1 MTPEQLQFGS
11 DREALERL
19 VPLRGRRIVHVGCGD
34 GGLSVAL
41 AKRGASVLGVDAD
54 PERARKNRDLGSM
67 QGVTLVEGF
76 AQNLPQNDGTVDAV
90 IMLNFLSRVEAYD
103 MDDCLAEACRVLKE
117 NNGLLFVGDYD
128 TSGPYDDMVRMFH
141 DQSAERAWA
150 LDALL
155 RMPQDVFVSAR
166 EFHYGLKRQFPDFD
180 SFVAGVLAVY
190 DTGLTVEDINNEH
203 VRALFEQ
210 GRTGNY
216 FEFEQAR
223 RVNLYRTGNVAPA
236 GT

>member
-1 MTPEQLQFGS
+1 MQFSS
-11 DREALERL
+11 DMEALERL
-19 VPLRGRRIVHVGCGD
+19 VPLPGRRIVHVGCGD
-34 GGLSVAL
+34 GALSVAL
-41 AKRGASVLGVDAD
+41 AKRGASVLGVEAD
-54 PERARKNRDLGSM
+54 SGRARENRDLGSM
-67 QGVTLVEGF
+67 QGETLVEGF

-90 IMLNFLSRVEAYD
+90 IMSNFLSRVEAYD

-117 NNGLLFVGDYD
+117 YDGLLYVGDYD
-128 TSGPYDDMVRMFH
+128 TSGSYDDMVRMFH

-155 RMPQDVFVSAR
+155 RMPQDVFVLAR
-166 EFHYGLKRQFPDFD
+166 ELHYGLKRQFPDFD
-180 SFVAGVLAVY
+180 AFVASILAAN
-190 DTGLTVEDINNEH
+190 DTELTVEDINTEH

-210 GRTGNY
+210 GRTGNN

-236 GT
+236 AT